1 MRRRPATLE
10 RWKCGPDRDLIRLPV
25 NLPTQTQET
34 VAAILAP
41 LDRARAM
48 ALSAALRWPWL
59 AGIVRDR
66 HRRIGVRATTV
77 ILFAF
82 VLSIVSPAL
91 MLAVGPAVFGIPHV
105 ASALRYLLLRQQIG
119 RLWGGIMVGGCSV
132 IAVLRMGEQWLGTPA
147 SFARA
152 EIVVALVWVLGACL
166 AGAWQGKTWRRLLVT
181 LPLLALGGAFAVAH
195 APAARIAF
203 VHVHNLGAVVLWV
216 VLFRRRAG
224 QPLVP
229 ILLLAGALALLLSGL
244 TMPWTERL
252 GGMRAAGVDLAVVGA
267 WLAPGTAVALAV
279 PLVLA
284 HAFTDSVHYAFWL
297 SVVPEETLR
306 GQGTPTFRMT
316 LRALVRDFGPLGLGL
331 VGLLALSVLGAS
343 LFDLGGTRNAYFA
356 IAGFHG
362 YVEGVML
369 VFLLTRGRGRNPVA
383 AA

>member
-1 MRRRPATLE
+1 
-10 RWKCGPDRDLIRLPV
+10 V
-25 NLPTQTQET
+25 NLPSQTYST
-34 VAAILAP
+34 VASILAP
-41 LDRARAM
+41 LDRARAT
-48 ALSAALRWPWL
+48 ALSLALRWPWL
-59 AGIVRDR
+59 AGVVRDR
-66 HRRIGVRATTV
+66 QKRIGVRAATV
-77 ILFAF
+77 ILSAF
-82 VLSIVSPAL
+82 TLSIVSPAL
-91 MLAVGPAVFGIPHV
+91 ALAVGPAVFGVPHV

-119 RLWGGIMVGGCSV
+119 RMWGAVMVGGCGV
-132 IAVLRMGEQWLGTPA
+132 IAVLRMGEQWLGKPA

-152 EIVVALVWVLGACL
+152 EIAIALLWVLGASI
-166 AGAWQGKTWRRLLVT
+166 AGAWQGKKWRRLLMT
-181 LPLLALGGAFAVAH
+181 LPLLAAGGAFAVAH

-267 WLAPGTAVALAV
+267 WLAPGAGIALAV

-316 LRALVRDFGPLGLGL
+316 LRALVRDFRPIGLGI
-331 VGLLALSVLGAS
+331 VALLAVSVLGAS

-362 YVEGVML
+362 YVEGIML
-369 VFLLTRGRGRNPVA
+369 VFLLTRGQVPGQAERGRNPVA
-383 AA
+383 VT